1 MFIKP
6 ASKIDPITHKS
17 YTYYSLCESIRIG
30 NITKHQTLLQ
40 LGSLKHLNLNS
51 SDDRQSLALRIEHHF
66 LQLPELIPN
75 LLPQP
80 LELAAIDF
88 AQKLR
93 QKQID
98 EAASKNTTKPKV
110 NTQAKPPSE
119 PQKKKAPIL
128 SKNVYGSDFVSV
140 DINSIENDQ
149 AREIGCEGVCFQALE
164 ELGLGDFLRQQKW
177 CEKDIKLSYLHIIAK
192 ACYPASELRTEGWLK
207 NNSGLAELL
216 GMNAA
221 EISRFDLYKISRQL
235 NSSRTA
241 IERYLF
247 DKTSELFNL
256 KNTLILYDLTN
267 TYFEGTKAGSAFA
280 KHGHSKEKRSDAKLL
295 VLCLIVN
302 EAGFIQYSK
311 LYEGNKGDSK
321 TLTATVENM
330 ATQAGH
336 NLFTGKII
344 LDAGIATDDN
354 LKLLQEKGY
363 QYVAVSRER
372 FKDYVFEESGLVKI
386 RDERT
391 QKIKAGWIKSGTEK
405 EQILFVH
412 SEKKEVKEQSMLDQ
426 RRQRFED
433 ELTKINAGLQ
443 QKGTRKGWDY
453 INQKL
458 GRLKQRHNAIQRF
471 YKIDVEATL
480 IAGKKLAQGE
490 KKGGKKEP
498 LKIASKIVWSKVLSD
513 ADLGLGTYFL
523 RTNCQLKNE
532 KNLWDIY
539 NTIRRIEETFRCLK
553 TDLQWRPIYH
563 KTDEN
568 CFAHL
573 NLGLLA
579 YTVVNTIRHK
589 LKEMNINY
597 NWTTIVQHL
606 NTQKIV
612 TTTMR
617 TKEGKLIGIK
627 NCTPPTNECK
637 LIIEAL
643 NYKNKPL
650 PKKKFVVGE
659 F

>member
-1 MFIKP
+1 MLSVYLLLFFIFLPYLCTNYFYIFIKP

-75 LLPQP
+75 PLPQP

-93 QKQID
+93 QKQI
-98 EAASKNTTKPKV
+98 EETASKNTTKPQVK
-110 NTQAKPPSE
+110 TEAKPPSE
-119 PQKKKAPIL
+119 PQKKKASIL
-128 SKNVYGSDFVSV
+128 YKNVYGSDFVSV

-149 AREIGCEGVCFQALE
+149 AREIGCEGVRFQALE

-177 CEKDIKLSYLHIIAK
+177 CEEDIKLSYLHIIAK

-207 NNSGLAELL
+207 NNSGLTELL

-221 EISRFDLYKISRQL
+221 EISRRFDLYKISRQL
-235 NSSRTA
+235 NSARTA

-247 DKTSELFNL
+247 DKT
-256 KNTLILYDLTN
+256 
-267 TYFEGTKAGSAFA
+267 
-280 KHGHSKEKRSDAKLL
+280 EKRSDAKLL

-471 YKIDVEATL
+471 YKID
-480 IAGKKLAQGE
+480 
-490 KKGGKKEP
+490 
-498 LKIASKIVWSKVLSD
+498 LKIAP
-513 ADLGLGTYFL
+513 
-523 RTNCQLKNE
+523 
-532 KNLWDIY
+532 
-539 NTIRRIEETFRCLK
+539 
-553 TDLQWRPIYH
+553 LQPM
-563 KTDEN
+563 N
-568 CFAHL
+568 
-573 NLGLLA
+573 
-579 YTVVNTIRHK
+579 VNS
-589 LKEMNINY
+589 
-597 NWTTIVQHL
+597 
-606 NTQKIV
+606 
-612 TTTMR
+612 
-617 TKEGKLIGIK
+617 
-627 NCTPPTNECK
+627 
-637 LIIEAL
+637 
-643 NYKNKPL
+643 
-650 PKKKFVVGE
+650 
-659 F
+659 